1 MNGKETQGMNGVLTL
16 ELLNL
21 DGTLMERRKVP
32 NLITIAGK
40 RLVAELLMGR
50 VNALPIR
57 WAIAVGTGTTQPLPG
72 NVKLD
77 HQVDDAMDTA
87 PKVEEITLGDGSSLV
102 RATVTATLA
111 PPPAQSTVQPLTEA
125 GILVTLGTGAPILFN
140 RVRFEEVNRGSNMVM
155 KMTWEIS
162 F

>member
-1 MNGKETQGMNGVLTL
+1 MNGKEKQGMNGVLTL

-21 DGTLMERRKVP
+21 DGSLMERRRVP
-32 NLITIAGK
+32 NLITTAGR

-50 VNALPIR
+50 VNGLPIK
-57 WAIAVGTGTTQPLPG
+57 WAIIVGTDTTAPAPG
-72 NVKLD
+72 
-77 HQVDDAMDTA
+77 DTEMREQKAEAIDPA
-87 PKVEEITLGDGSSLV
+87 PKVEVIDPGDGSSLV
-102 RATVTATLA
+102 RATVTATL
-111 PPPAQSTVQPLTEA
+111 PALTDATVQPLTTA
-125 GILVTLGTGAPILFN
+125 GIQITLGETTKILFN

>member
-16 ELLNL
+16 EILNL
-21 DGTLMERRKVP
+21 DGSLMERRKVP

-50 VNALPIR
+50 VNALTTS
-57 WAIAVGTGTTQPLPG
+57 WSIAVGTGTTQPLPS
-72 NVKLD
+72 NIKLD
-77 HQVDDAMDTA
+77 NQVDLAADTA
-87 PKVEEITLGDGSSLV
+87 PKVEEITLGDGTSLV
-102 RATVTATLA
+102 RATVSATLP
-111 PPPAQSTVQPLTEA
+111 PPPAEATVQPLTEA
-125 GILVTLGTGAPILFN
+125 GILVTLGTAAPILFN
-140 RVRFEEVNRGSNMVM
+140 RVRFEEVNRGSNMLM

>member
-1 MNGKETQGMNGVLTL
+1 MNGKEKQGMNGVLTL

-21 DGTLMERRKVP
+21 DGSLMERRRVP
-32 NLITIAGK
+32 NLITTSGK

-50 VNALPIR
+50 VNGLPIN
-57 WAIAVGTGTTQPLPG
+57 WSIVVGTGTEAPAAGDTVLKGPAAEAIDPAPRVEVITQ
-72 NVKLD
+72 
-77 HQVDDAMDTA
+77 
-87 PKVEEITLGDGSSLV
+87 GDGSSLV
-102 RATVTATLA
+102 RAIVTATL
-111 PPPAQSTVQPLTEA
+111 PALTDATVQPLTEA
-125 GILVTLGTGAPILFN
+125 GIQITLGETTKILFN